1 MPTAAASIFDA
12 LPGLEAP
19 VSAVSSNLAG
29 MWTERAAD
37 GRPAPGPEESTAM
50 QVNFVLHLGFNT
62 TAEDAVIQFDT
73 VVRFSRSYPC
83 RVVVLCPLKEDD
95 PAAEMRA
102 KIFGE
107 CTLGKTRDDTRCCEF
122 VMLSYPRDL
131 RRYLESQVSVCLS
144 TDLPIYY
151 WAHRFATNSAL
162 ADYRYLLTRSKR
174 VLIDSAV
181 APADSLSYPWPRPE
195 LVRDLAAA
203 RLLPVRQG
211 VGQFLSRYPV
221 GVLAAGLKSVA
232 VGHDAAHAAEGRVLL
247 AWLRDRIACCG
258 PSGAVFTAGPAQGR
272 DPASLDISFRYDG
285 PNFFR
290 WRGDLSRGRA
300 LFEADFGSGRTT
312 LPAGASLLSPE
323 NALRDAMFF

>member
-1 MPTAAASIFDA
+1 
-12 LPGLEAP
+12 
-19 VSAVSSNLAG
+19 

-62 TAEDAVIQFDT
+62 TEEDAVTQFDT

-83 RVVVLCPLKEDD
+83 RVVVLCPLKDDD

-122 VMLSYPRDL
+122 VMLSYPRCL
-131 RRYLESQVSVCLS
+131 RRFLENQVSICLS

-151 WAHRFATNSAL
+151 WAHRFAANSAL

-181 APADSLSYPWPRPE
+181 APADSLAYPWPRPE
-195 LVRDLAAA
+195 AVRDLAAA

-211 VGQFLSRYPV
+211 VGQFLSRYPAP
-221 GVLAAGLKSVA
+221 LLSSGLKSVA
-232 VGHDAAHAAEGRVLL
+232 VGHDAAHAAEARVLL
-247 AWLRDRIACCG
+247 AWLRGRIACCG
-258 PSGAVFTAGPAQGR
+258 PSGASFAAGPAEGP
-272 DPASLDISFRYDG
+272 DPASLAISFVYDG

-290 WRGDLSRGRA
+290 WRGDLSRGRG
-300 LFEADFGSGRTT
+300 LFEADFGSGRTI

-323 NALRDAMFF
+323 DALRDAMFF